1 MIGSQI
7 TKWNKEDDLN
17 ILNALKYR
25 VLDRRHN
32 HLVQKQIKMIF
43 LLQYFSLISGH

>member
-17 ILNALKYR
+17 ILNALKCEQFYFEHP
-25 VLDRRHN
+25 LDIACIR
-32 HLVQKQIKMIF
+32 
-43 LLQYFSLISGH
+43 S